1 MEYILGLRNRQRYI
15 TGKKFKFLSEQ
26 FDPHEILV
34 YSTNSNRTILSIS
47 SLLQGLYPMYSKSGY
62 NLTIEQIEAAIPP
75 VDISNKDLIKEIENL
90 NNSALPE
97 FMTIIPIHTLYSS
110 ERRINVHDA
119 PRCKNKVTKI
129 REINKFIMKFL
140 LMQQLILIK
149 NIPKI

>member
-1 MEYILGLRNRQRYI
+1 MSCKI
-15 TGKKFKFLSEQ
+15 
-26 FDPHEILV
+26 V

-47 SLLQGLYPMYSKSGY
+47 SLLQGLYPMYSKSGC

-75 VDISNKDLIKEIENL
+75 LDISNKDPTKEIENL

-129 REINKFIMKFL
+129 REINKFNNE
-140 LMQQLILIK
+140 ILINATVDFNQKYSK
-149 NIPKI
+149 NLNKYYTENPNIIHMISIGLVHFVIY